1 MQKNTEEKTQKYRS
15 VAKGTAL
22 MGGVQVFNI
31 LINVVKGKLVAMFLG
46 PAGMGVVSLLTS
58 STNVVQQFSCLG
70 LNLAIVKEIAGADS
84 KEKQKPVIVVVRRL
98 LLLTAILG
106 ALLTLVLSPWL
117 STWSFGDRS
126 YTIHFIFLG
135 IMVFFTTLSNGEA
148 SILQGAHTIK
158 RLAYSSLVGSFVGL
172 LVGVPLYYFYG
183 QDGIVPA
190 MIALSIATFAFYKYH
205 SYKEFGR
212 LRMAVS
218 WKEHSFL
225 IKAMIAFGF
234 ISMISALLGTFVNYG
249 VNAYVR
255 FQGALH
261 DVGLFQAANSI
272 TNQYVGLVFTA
283 MSVDYFPRLSAVSS
297 DNRKVCEAVN
307 LQAEIVLLVVAP
319 IVMLMILLAPLIIRI
334 LLTGDFLSLGPV
346 IRVMAV
352 GIFLKAIS
360 FPMGYISF
368 AKGDKKT
375 FFWLEG
381 VWGNVITLSLNILF
395 YYFWGLIGL
404 GISMVCIYSIIMAVY
419 FVVTNKLYEYK
430 VDRTVLMLI
439 SVLGGMIA
447 LCYCASLISNT
458 FVSYGVMGLV
468 FAIASAYSVKELNKR
483 MDVVTIIKTK
493 LNGKC

>member
-1 MQKNTEEKTQKYRS
+1 MQENTEIKTQKYRS

-84 KEKQKPVIVVVRRL
+84 KEKQKTVIAVVRCL
-98 LLLTAILG
+98 LLLTALLG

-117 STWSFGDRS
+117 STWSFGDRT
-126 YTIHFIFLG
+126 YTMHFIFLG
-135 IMVFFTTLSNGEA
+135 IMVFFMTLSNGEA

-158 RLAYSSLVGSFVGL
+158 RLAYSSLVGSSVGL

-190 MIALSIATFAFYKYH
+190 MIALSLATFAFYRYH

-212 LRMAVS
+212 LRLSVS
-218 WKEHSFL
+218 WNDHSPL
-225 IKAMIAFGF
+225 IKAMITFGF
-234 ISMISALLGTFVNYG
+234 ISMISALLGTFANYG

-283 MSVDYFPRLSAVSS
+283 MSVDYFPRLSAVSG

-307 LQAEIVLLVVAP
+307 MQAEIVLLVVAP
-319 IVMLMILLAPLIIRI
+319 IVMLMILVAPLIIKI
-334 LLTGDFLSLGPV
+334 LLTGEFLSLGPV
-346 IRVMAV
+346 IRVMAI

-375 FFWLEG
+375 FFWMEG
-381 VWGNVITLSLNILF
+381 VWGNVLTLSLNILF

-404 GISMVCIYSIIMAVY
+404 GISMVCIYSIIMGVY
-419 FVVTNKLYEYK
+419 FVVTNKLYEYN
-430 VDRTVLMLI
+430 VDKTVLILI
-439 SVLGGMIA
+439 GILGGMIA
-447 LCYCASLISNT
+447 LCYSASLISNAL
-458 FVSYGVMGLV
+458 VSYGIMSIV
-468 FAIASAYSVKELNKR
+468 FIFSSAYSIMGLNKR

-493 LNGKC
+493 LNGKR

>member
-1 MQKNTEEKTQKYRS
+1 MQENPEVKTHKYRS

-31 LINVVKGKLVAMFLG
+31 LINVIKGKLVAMFLG

-70 LNLAIVKEIAGADS
+70 LNLAIVKEIASTDS
-84 KEKQKPVIVVVRRL
+84 KQKREVVIAVVRRL
-98 LLLTAILG
+98 LLLTALLG
-106 ALLTLVLSPWL
+106 GLLTALLSPYLSV
-117 STWSFGDRS
+117 WSFGDKS
-126 YTIHFIFLG
+126 YTFHFVFLG
-135 IMVFFTTLSNGEA
+135 IMVFFMTLSNGEG

-158 RLAYSSLVGSFVGL
+158 RLAYSSLVGSTVGL

-190 MIALSIATFAFYKYH
+190 MIALTLATFAFYRYH

-212 LRMAVS
+212 IRLKVM
-218 WKEHSFL
+218 WKEQTPL
-225 IKAMIAFGF
+225 IKSMIAFGF
-234 ISMISALLGTFVNYG
+234 ISMISALLGTFANYG

-255 FQGALH
+255 YHGALH

-283 MSVDYFPRLSAVSS
+283 MSVDYFPRLSAVSN
-297 DNRKVCEAVN
+297 DNKKVGEAVN

-319 IVMLMILLAPLIIRI
+319 IVMLMILVAPLLIKV
-334 LLTGDFLSLGPV
+334 LLTGEFMSLGPV

-381 VWGNVITLSLNILF
+381 VWGNVLTLSLNILF

-404 GISMVCIYSIIMAVY
+404 GISMVCIYSIVMGVY
-419 FVVTNKLYEYK
+419 FVATNKLYGYK
-430 VDRTVLMLI
+430 LDRTVLMLI
-439 SVLGGMIA
+439 SILGGMIA
-447 LCYCASLISNT
+447 LCYCASLISNILI
-458 FVSYGVMGLV
+458 SYVVMGFIFVL
-468 FAIASAYSVKELNKR
+468 ASAYSMKELNKR
-483 MDVVTIIKTK
+483 MDVVTILKSK
-493 LNGKC
+493 LNGKR